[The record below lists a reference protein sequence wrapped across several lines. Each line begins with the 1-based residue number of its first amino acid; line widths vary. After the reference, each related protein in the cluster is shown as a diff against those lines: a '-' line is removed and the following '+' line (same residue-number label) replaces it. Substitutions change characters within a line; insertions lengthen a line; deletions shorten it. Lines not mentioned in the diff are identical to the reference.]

1 MPLAGFG
8 NRGGGGGRV
17 SGDGGR
23 RRRGR
28 VGGGARGDRALP
40 WGVLGR
46 DWGRSERRG
55 RSGRRSAAALLAG
68 GGSPAALEGDGRVY
82 ELHGEARKVV
92 EYSI

>member
-1 MPLAGFG
+1 LAGFG
-8 NRGGGGGRV
+8 NRGGGGGHV

-28 VGGGARGDRALP
+28 VGGGARGDRDLP